1 MLEYGQ
7 EVQDILGLPDRLQP
21 DDFGYWDDYIG
32 GEYAVPTADSARA
45 IKLAAETEALILD
58 PVYTGKALAGL
69 MDHIHQGLV
78 GSDDTVVFVHTGG
91 LPNLFAST
99 FRESLAS
106 Q

>member
-1 MLEYGQ
+1 
-7 EVQDILGLPDRLQP
+7 
-21 DDFGYWDDYIG
+21 
-32 GEYAVPTADSARA
+32 
-45 IKLAAETEALILD
+45 
-58 PVYTGKALAGL
+58 
-69 MDHIHQGLV
+69 MDHIRQGLV